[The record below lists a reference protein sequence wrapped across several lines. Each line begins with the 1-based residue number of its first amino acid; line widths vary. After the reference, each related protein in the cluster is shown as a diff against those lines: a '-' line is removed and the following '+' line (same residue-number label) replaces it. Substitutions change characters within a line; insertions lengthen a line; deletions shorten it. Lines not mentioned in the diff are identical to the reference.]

1 MKNHD
6 NQLHGDIIFLVWS
19 MFLKT
24 ARLTPQALNVIKN
37 KGTDIPNTGKYDHW
51 SESGTYLCGQ
61 CGIALFRSSHKF
73 SSSCGWPSFDDE
85 LSSNIEKIPDADGVR
100 QEILCRRCHGHLG
113 HIFYNEGFTKT
124 NARYCVNSSSLD
136 FTSDMDV
143 LDTEEAIFAAGCFWG
158 AEYLFQRLPGV
169 VLTEVGYTGGFIPK
183 PTYKQVCQGNTGHV
197 EAIRVVYDTSRL
209 SCKDVAQYFFEIHDP
224 TQTDGQG
231 PDIGHQYM
239 SVAFYY
245 TNSQKAC
252 LNELIHTLEQ
262 QGYDIATMV
271 EPVAV
276 FWPAEEYHQHYYIK
290 NQQTPYCHKY
300 QKRF

>member
-1 MKNHD
+1 M
-6 NQLHGDIIFLVWS
+6 VWH

-24 ARLTPQALNVIKN
+24 AGLTPHVLGIIKH

-51 SESGTYLCGQ
+51 SESGTYLCRQ
-61 CGIALFRSSHKF
+61 CGIALFRASHKF
-73 SSSCGWPSFDDE
+73 ASSCGWPSFDNE
-85 LSSNIEKIPDADGVR
+85 LASRVEKIPDADGIR
-100 QEILCRRCHGHLG
+100 LEIVCQRCHGHLG

-136 FTSDMDV
+136 FTPDVQV

-158 AEYLFQRLPGV
+158 AEYLFQTLPGV

-183 PTYKQVCQGNTGHV
+183 PGYKQVCQGNTGHV
-197 EAIRVVYDTSRL
+197 EALRVVYDTSRL
-209 SCKDVAQYFFEIHDP
+209 SFEEVAKFFFEIHDP
-224 TQTDGQG
+224 TQEDGQG
-231 PDIGHQYM
+231 PDIGSQYM

-245 TNSQKAC
+245 TDAQKTC
-252 LNELIHTLEQ
+252 LNKLIDELQH
-262 QGYDIATMV
+262 QGYSIATMI

-276 FWPAEEYHQHYYIK
+276 FWPAEEYHQHYYQK
-290 NQQTPYCHKY
+290 NNQTPYCHRY